1 MSSALWIMRLSPGRL
16 FTVIA
21 APPMRVPS
29 CIGRR
34 REPPAVMRHMQS
46 LTFATGMD
54 ANACTKRSLI
64 FCLRARIWRPTMLL
78 AALVWMEGKEGV
90 ATELVERRDAQ
101 QGHVARDLLLQEFD
115 ALEHAGLAGHGCGEG
130 EGPADEDETGAQR
143 HGLEHVAAAA
153 HAAVHHDRN
162 VRAGVDDAWQH
173 AQRRCSAIELPS
185 AMV

>member
-1 MSSALWIMRLSPGRL
+1 MSRTAPLTTMPPSLRLMAWVSISSPNTAFTRSPPPSTTTTSPGSAMSSALWIIRLSPGRL

-46 LTFATGMD
+46 LTFATGID
-54 ANACTKRSLI
+54 ANACTKRALI
-64 FCLRARIWRPTMLL
+64 FCFRARIWRPTMLL
-78 AALVWMEGKEGV
+78 AALVWLKRKEGV

-115 ALEHAGLAGHGCGEG
+115 ALEHAGLAGHGRREG
-130 EGPADEDETGAQR
+130 EWAADEDEAGA
-143 HGLEHVAAAA
+143 
-153 HAAVHHDRN
+153 
-162 VRAGVDDAWQH
+162 
-173 AQRRCSAIELPS
+173 
-185 AMV
+185 